1 MGITDPTYEL
11 RGHLDQ
17 PQDRETTFCRIEIAG
32 WAIPP
37 ERIDLIEAII
47 DDKVVTRLKVGTET
61 RPEVAIAYPSVPDAE
76 NGGFRASIPIG
87 DVEGVHNL
95 TVRAITYDNNSL
107 VIGERSIVNSRSIID
122 QPPPLYHI
130 GLITH
135 CNLRCRMC
143 PAHSDNSKFDSTG
156 STMDRFLLESSLDGL
171 KEYSSS
177 VTHICLCDYG
187 EPLLYKEFFSV
198 ISRVHQICPD
208 ASIYFATNGTL
219 LSKDM
224 IENILDSSLTFIDI
238 SLDAGTKETY
248 EKIRNGADFNKVLDN
263 IRMLVKMRN
272 MRKKKRPSIITS
284 FVLMKSNI
292 NELPDFAKLCVELGV
307 DQILTVNPLGLFE
320 ADNNETLYYLPG
332 GRIDANKEKY
342 ERIIDDASSI
352 ALKAKIHVANPNL
365 NPTEPRLN
373 CSENGRTR
381 PYIAAS
387 GDVYPCCVLAAFGSA
402 KGTIAKPMGNIKK
415 NRLKEI
421 WESDSYRRFREAFFR
436 GELPSPICARC
447 LKYYNM

>member
-1 MGITDPTYEL
+1 MGITDPSYEL
-11 RGHLDQ
+11 RGYLDQ
-17 PQDRETTFCRIEIAG
+17 PMERETTFCSIEIAG

-47 DDKVVTRLKVGTET
+47 DDKVVTRLKVGTEK
-61 RPEVAIAYPSVPDAE
+61 RPDVATVYPSVPNAE
-76 NGGFRASIPIG
+76 NSGFRASIPIG

-107 VIGERSIVNSRSIID
+107 VIGERNVVNSRSIID
-122 QPPPLYHI
+122 QPPQLYHI

-135 CNLRCRMC
+135 CNLHCRMC
-143 PAHSDNSKFDSTG
+143 PAHSVDSKFDSTG
-156 STMDRFLLESSLDGL
+156 CTIDRSLLEPCLDGL

-177 VTHICLCDYG
+177 VKHICLCDYG
-187 EPLLYKEFFSV
+187 EPLLYKEIFYV

-224 IENILDSSLTFIDI
+224 IESILDSSVTFISI

-248 EKIRNGADFNKVLDN
+248 EKIRIGADFNQVLDN

-272 MRKKKRPSIITS
+272 MRKKKLLGIVTC

-320 ADNNETLYYLPG
+320 ADNKETLFYLPG

-342 ERIIDDASSI
+342 ERILDDASSI
-352 ALKAKIHVANPNL
+352 ALKAKIHVVNPNL

-387 GDVYPCCVLAAFGSA
+387 GDVFPCCALAGVGNE

-415 NRLKEI
+415 NSLKEI

-436 GELPSPICARC
+436 GEPPSPICARC
-447 LKYYNM
+447 PKYYNM